1 MLKLPAIIITL
12 MQPFRP
18 LFRQPTWHKAQ
29 ILLMGAILTPGR
41 RTVTASLRVMG
52 LSDETDFAKYPQ
64 VLNRAV
70 WSPRQ
75 ASEKLLKLLLRSL
88 DQGLKPLVFGLD
100 ETIERRW
107 GRQIKARGIY
117 RDPVRS
123 SGSHFVKA
131 SGLRWL
137 SLMWLTEIPWARRV
151 WALPCLTVLAP
162 SERYYATS
170 PRAPK
175 KLLDWA
181 RQMIYQ
187 LRRWLPTRPLIVV
200 GDNTYAALDLLHAC
214 QRLPNPVT
222 MITRLRLDAALYEP
236 APLYTGVGRPRK
248 KGARL
253 PSLQSR
259 LTHPQTCWQRIKVT
273 WYDGQQRQMELTSQ
287 TAVWYHSGKPVVP
300 IRWVLI
306 RDPQGEYDPLALL
319 CATLDYT
326 ALQIVNWFVRRW
338 QIEVTFEEARRHLD
352 LETQRQWSDKAIA
365 RTTPVLLALFSWI
378 TLVAHHLQQTEP
390 VSVRQAAWYV
400 KDRPTFADALSWV
413 RQQLWWASLTF
424 CMSDQDPDMVKIP
437 TSFLNRLLNT
447 VCYTT

>member
-1 MLKLPAIIITL
+1 MLKLPVTIITL

-18 LFRQPTWHKAQ
+18 LFRQPTWRKAQ
-29 ILLMGAILTPGR
+29 ILLLGAILTTGE

-52 LSDETDFAKYPQ
+52 LSDETNFAKYHQ
-64 VLNRAV
+64 VLNRAI
-70 WSPRQ
+70 WSPRR
-75 ASEKLLKLLLRSL
+75 ASEKLLKLLLHSL
-88 DQGLKPLVFGLD
+88 DQDVKPLVFGLD

-107 GRQIKARGIY
+107 GHRIRGRGIY

-137 SLMWLTEIPWARRV
+137 SLMWLTKIPWAKRV

-162 SERYYATS
+162 SERYYTDS
-170 PRAPK
+170 SRRPK
-175 KLLDWA
+175 TLLDWA
-181 RQMIYQ
+181 RQTIYQ

-236 APLYTGVGRPRK
+236 APAYIGVGRPRK

-253 PSLQSR
+253 PSLQTV
-259 LTHPQTCWQRIKVT
+259 LTNPKTCWRRVSVK
-273 WYDGQQRQMELTSQ
+273 WYDGQQRWMALTSQ

-306 RDPQGEYDPLALL
+306 RDPKGEYDPLALL
-319 CATLDYT
+319 CTNLDYSP
-326 ALQIVNWFVRRW
+326 LQIVNWFVRRW
-338 QIEVTFEEARRHLD
+338 QIEVTFEEVRRHLG

-365 RTTPVLLALFSWI
+365 RTTPVLLGLFSWVTI
-378 TLVAHHLQQTEP
+378 VAHHLQQTEP

-413 RQQLWWASLTF
+413 RQQLWQASLTF

>member
-1 MLKLPAIIITL
+1 
-12 MQPFRP
+12 MQSFRP
-18 LFRQPTWHKAQ
+18 LFRKPTWRKAQ
-29 ILLMGAILTPGR
+29 ILLVGAILTTGQ
-41 RTVTASLRVMG
+41 RTVTATLRVMG
-52 LSDETDFAKYPQ
+52 LSDETDFAKYHQ
-64 VLNRAV
+64 VLNRAS

-75 ASEKLLKLLLRSL
+75 ASEILLRLLLSSL

-107 GRQIKARGIY
+107 GRQISTRGIY

-123 SGSHFVKA
+123 SSSHFVKT

-137 SLMWLTEIPWARRV
+137 SLMWLTEIPWAKRV
-151 WALPCLTVLAP
+151 WALPILTVLAP
-162 SERYYATS
+162 SERYYAAS
-170 PRAPK
+170 RRRPK

-214 QRLPNPVT
+214 QTLPNPVT
-222 MITRLRLDAALYEP
+222 LITRLRLDAALYAP
-236 APLYTGVGRPRK
+236 APAYAGVGRPRK

-253 PSLQSR
+253 PSLQTV
-259 LTHPQTCWQRIKVT
+259 LTSPKTRWRQVT
-273 WYDGQQRQMELTSQ
+273 VKWYDGQQRLMELTSQ

-300 IRWVLI
+300 LRWVLI
-306 RDPQGEYDPLALL
+306 RDPKGEYEPLALL
-319 CATLDYT
+319 STHLDYP

-338 QIEVTFEEARRHLD
+338 QIEVTFEEARRHLG

-365 RTTPVLLALFSWI
+365 RTTPVLLALFSWV
-378 TLVAHHLQQTEP
+378 TVVAHHLRQTEA

-400 KDRPTFADALSWV
+400 KDRPTFADALSWS
-413 RQQLWWASLTF
+413 RQLLWQASLTF
-424 CMSDQDPDMVKIP
+424 CMSDKDPDMVKIP